1 MSHVPSRRSRVSP
14 ARRRAPS
21 ATWFARVG
29 WPKMREEA
37 STVNMG
43 AVGEVPGDGG
53 GDGEF
58 IEAMDSDWISSF

>member
-1 MSHVPSRRSRVSP
+1 
-14 ARRRAPS
+14 
-21 ATWFARVG
+21 
-29 WPKMREEA
+29 
-37 STVNMG
+37 VNMG